1 MTLNSIFFYSSPTE
15 ILIFCILG
23 GGGGGDIKCT
33 CWNLVRFSAAICG
46 IKGALHNNTKNG
58 CVVDY
63 LGALLGIIVGGVLSS
78 SPNPDPISE
87 QQESFSI
94 PIFRPG
100 L

>member
-1 MTLNSIFFYSSPTE
+1 MHMQEVWFDSQQPFVVRSI
-15 ILIFCILG
+15 
-23 GGGGGDIKCT
+23 D
-33 CWNLVRFSAAICG
+33 ND
-46 IKGALHNNTKNG
+46 TKNG